1 MVNSI
6 SSHPPSAG
14 LAHRAE
20 GAPARARPGAPVEE
34 PQEQLDISPQAASL
48 AGSMKV
54 ATTLAA
60 SAPSW
65 AGSRLRAYGEAQ
77 SAGAPKGS
85 GFDGEA

>member
-20 GAPARARPGAPVEE
+20 SAAARPSAPSEE

-60 SAPSW
+60 SAPSG